1 MNKTDRDQTIWSLP
15 AVALCQA
22 GEHAGAPVPEVTES
36 EPTTASQFFPVT
48 ELSPVKT
55 GRATATA
62 GDRQA
67 AAATQSRSTNF
78 SVYELRSYLPRSFTV
93 VLKTKQNKNSQTSIP
108 STDTAIDHLQMVE
121 SETARGG
128 NPSLGSRQVLRMI
141 RPDLGSGTSPPC
153 CRLCGLGLLTLG
165 LLYYL

>member
-1 MNKTDRDQTIWSLP
+1 MDLDQTIWSLP
-15 AVALCQA
+15 AVMLCQA
-22 GEHAGAPVPEVTES
+22 REHIGAPVTES

-78 SVYELRSYLPRSFTV
+78 SVYELRSYLPRSFTM
-93 VLKTKQNKNSQTSIP
+93 VLKTKHNKTKTPKPPFPELI
-108 STDTAIDHLQMVE
+108 LQ
-121 SETARGG
+121 
-128 NPSLGSRQVLRMI
+128 
-141 RPDLGSGTSPPC
+141 
-153 CRLCGLGLLTLG
+153 
-165 LLYYL
+165 